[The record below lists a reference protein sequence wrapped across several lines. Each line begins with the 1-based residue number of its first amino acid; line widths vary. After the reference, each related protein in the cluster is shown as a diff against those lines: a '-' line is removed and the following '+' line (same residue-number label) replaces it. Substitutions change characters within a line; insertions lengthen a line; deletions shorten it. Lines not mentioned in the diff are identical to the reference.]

1 MMIMVLKPTNSRLFI
16 RIIQLCEVDPASG
29 LFRGL
34 PVAASSPPKSTSFL
48 SPRLPKAVAPAR
60 THLPHPPGNRER
72 SGGAVGSD
80 TLHKQ
85 VKYRWYTKESTLSAD
100 KRPLVIQRIH
110 RENPIDQPFD
120 KGCQKVFPVLSKSEG
135 YPCFDKRGG
144 IPLQKPS
151 RYFTVKGAGQAEI
164 HIQKSQFISR
174 VNRVETEEEAVAW
187 ITEISKRHWDAT
199 HNCYAYSVLGESK
212 TEKASDDG
220 EPAGTAG
227 RPILEVIKA
236 RELVNTA
243 VVVTR
248 YFGGIKL
255 GAGGL
260 VRAYSQSAST
270 GLDAAGTLNW
280 VLHSQVEITVD
291 YPAMGKVEH
300 ALRSMEVEVES
311 PRFDEQVHWRIWVP
325 VGQETSIAELVAELT
340 SGRGRVTVQG
350 AEHRPLEV

>member
-1 MMIMVLKPTNSRLFI
+1 M
-16 RIIQLCEVDPASG
+16 
-29 LFRGL
+29 
-34 PVAASSPPKSTSFL
+34 
-48 SPRLPKAVAPAR
+48 
-60 THLPHPPGNRER
+60 
-72 SGGAVGSD
+72 
-80 TLHKQ
+80 
-85 VKYRWYTKESTLSAD
+85 
-100 KRPLVIQRIH
+100 IQRIH

-120 KGCQKVFPVLSKSEG
+120 KGCQKVFPVPSNSEG
-135 YPCFDKRGG
+135 DPYFDKRGG

-151 RYFTVKGAGQAEI
+151 QYFTVKGAGQAEI
-164 HIQKSQFISR
+164 HIQKSHFICR
-174 VNRVETEEEAVAW
+174 VNRVESEAEAVAW

-212 TEKASDDG
+212 AEKSSDDG
-220 EPAGTAG
+220 EPGGTAG

-236 RELVNTA
+236 RKLLNTA

-280 VLHSQVEITVD
+280 LLHSQMEITVD
-291 YPAMGKVEH
+291 YAAMGKVEH

-311 PRFDEQVHWRIWVP
+311 PRFDEQVHWRVWVP
-325 VGQETSIAELVAELT
+325 VGQESSIKERVAEWT
-340 SGRGRVTVQG
+340 HGRGRVTLRGV
-350 AEHRPLEV
+350 EHRPMEV